1 MEREKGNPEFSEK
14 LIRRP
19 YPWPFPWP
27 DPAPDIRRFL
37 DENREKEFIKLQIN
51 YRIKEMKMKVELLED
66 MEKFI

>member
-1 MEREKGNPEFSEK
+1 MEREKVNPEFSEK

-19 YPWPFPWP
+19 YPWPPW